1 MHATTAQGVQIGW
14 QGCGQGFTFTGAHLC
29 DTAVIQ
35 HHAAQQLHVEVT
47 HAEDALA
54 RLTHYREGLR
64 QQVFQHFTLFQAR
77 AELVGLGFQFVI
89 GQFFHVRFHLVDQ
102 LNRFAHAAQR
112 TIVTAT
118 KNFGQ

>member
-1 MHATTAQGVQIGW
+1 M
-14 QGCGQGFTFTGAHLC
+14 
-29 DTAVIQ
+29 
-35 HHAAQQLHVEVT
+35 T
-47 HAEDALA
+47 HAEYALA
-54 RLTHYREGLR
+54 RLTHYGEGFR
-64 QQVFQHFTLFQAR
+64 QQVFQHFTLFQAC